1 MKRLLSKIDLDVI
14 RSIEI
19 IFFDFDGVFTN
30 NYVYVNEDGIET
42 IKSSRADGI
51 GISRLKSLGIETFI
65 VSTEKNNVV
74 QQRAKKL
81 NIKCIHG
88 VENKADELEKICN
101 NLSVDPSKTM
111 FVGNDINDI
120 SAFEYVGVSVG
131 VADSFQEIHSYISYI
146 TEKEGGNGAVRE
158 ICDLFYNSLK
168 NKGDSFE

>member
-30 NYVYVNEDGIET
+30 NYVYVNEDGIES

-74 QQRAKKL
+74 QQND
-81 NIKCIHG
+81 NIIWIPFG
-88 VENKADELEKICN
+88 MN
-101 NLSVDPSKTM
+101 
-111 FVGNDINDI
+111 
-120 SAFEYVGVSVG
+120 
-131 VADSFQEIHSYISYI
+131 
-146 TEKEGGNGAVRE
+146 
-158 ICDLFYNSLK
+158 
-168 NKGDSFE
+168 